1 MKILLIEDEI
11 SKERRIVSHLKETF
25 QAVEIVTK
33 HSIMSSE
40 LEMQKQ
46 SYDFVL
52 LDMSL
57 PLFDNDDTDMRRNE
71 NNEFDTF
78 GGLTILD
85 EMDRRNLSSKVIVI
99 TAFDILGEG
108 RNQIDLQSIDAQM
121 RIDYGG
127 MVIGTIFYN
136 SSSLQWREK
145 LTTLISKNWSD

>member
-11 SKERRIVSHLKETF
+11 SKERRIVSHLRETF

-40 LEMQKQ
+40 SEMQKQ
-46 SYDFVL
+46 LYDFVL

-121 RIDYGG
+121 RIDYEG

-136 SSSLQWREK
+136 SSSLQWREE

>member
-11 SKERRIVSHLKETF
+11 GKERRIVSHLKETF

-121 RIDYGG
+121 RIDYEG

-136 SSSLQWREK
+136 SSSLQWREE

>member
-121 RIDYGG
+121 RIDYEG